1 MYKVLFVCSGNICRS
16 PTAEGIMRHR
26 LNAEGLTE
34 VIGHDS
40 CGMHGYHQGE
50 PPDTRSLQA
59 ALERGYDFGDLRAR
73 RITQEDFDEFDLLL
87 AMDASHLRD
96 MEAMRPANARGSI
109 EMFLDYAPRA
119 SVHEVPDPYYGGR
132 NGFEFVIDL
141 IESGVDGLIAAIRAE
156 RLAD

>member
-1 MYKVLFVCSGNICRS
+1 
-16 PTAEGIMRHR
+16 MRHR